1 MRKNNLIKKGL
12 VFAVILLFFSV
23 SIIPSTGTTDV
34 KQITMPIGN
43 EVNQYSNEKSV
54 EHVSLFYG
62 DVWMDIR
69 KESLNSLGGGR
80 GSVTHVYYLHFD
92 ANLDELRIELV
103 LNYTAEMNY
112 TLKFPFVYAPIF
124 ALGIKIQNITKY
136 EWVYFKLKHHGYFT
150 RCGNFSIVFNIDMT
164 SIESGDELKIQ
175 PIISRMILPLDFRG
189 STNKSWGRIIRL
201 IYHIPFLNELLL
213 SNWLFP
219 KFATYERNHHVSAP
233 LFLFFD

>member
-1 MRKNNLIKKGL
+1 MGARMLRKGL
-12 VFAVILLFFSV
+12 AVAVILLFIGMCV
-23 SIIPSTGTTDV
+23 VPSTGTTDI

-43 EVNQYSNEKSV
+43 EVNQYLNEKPV
-54 EHVSLFYG
+54 EHISLFYA
-62 DVWMDIR
+62 DVWMHIE
-69 KESLNSLGGGR
+69 KESLKRLSGGGS
-80 GSVTHVYYLHFD
+80 GQTHAYYLHFD

-112 TLKFPFVYAPIF
+112 TLKFPFVPAPIF

-136 EWVYFKLKHHGYFT
+136 EWEYFKLKHHGYFT

-175 PIISRMILPLDFRG
+175 PIISMMILPLDFTD

-219 KFATYERNHHVSAP
+219 KFAIYEHNHYISAP